1 MLNSTINKEELKVKC
16 RTKVQ
21 SLLNLDFLIIGS
33 NGIQADNANRIATA
47 LEADDTYT
55 LTIPK
60 GECICIKVSDMV
72 LHLLKPY
79 LKDMFHIG
87 QKASK
92 SNYILFRYNSEFI
105 ERLEP
110 LIRHNDQIQLVDSFE
125 MTIKKTTLPTFTNR
139 AKLYKVT
146 KAPILKDKEL
156 SKILQ
161 LHQTIIE
168 NENSYFLLSANVSH
182 RYNMPQNILRIL
194 GYNVL
199 SLKALNLL
207 ELLLIFATNSTAIYR
222 HASDDKP
229 FAIPYNF
236 IFHED
241 FSLKQSDEEVIKS
254 FEELRSKGLIDE
266 FELIKDKFIIESD
279 IIAKSIKQ
287 YSYKQ
292 NLNHY
297 KSLELHQ
304 QSYIYTFL
312 NCLRYVKNIPVK
324 TVTKDLIGDIAET
337 DSKADKFTYSL
348 ESIIYSLELDEYI
361 HDFTYLAKVLDNL
374 QTIGIRQ
381 GLLIMPTNP
390 QPITKEVVKYLFK
403 YRDKLHE
410 FFVINPNEPIS
421 DTQNFCSTFYNP
433 IETATHYANGRKK
446 INR

>member
-348 ESIIYSLELDEYI
+348 ESIIYSLELEEYI
-361 HDFTYLAKVLDNL
+361 HDLAYLAKVLDNL